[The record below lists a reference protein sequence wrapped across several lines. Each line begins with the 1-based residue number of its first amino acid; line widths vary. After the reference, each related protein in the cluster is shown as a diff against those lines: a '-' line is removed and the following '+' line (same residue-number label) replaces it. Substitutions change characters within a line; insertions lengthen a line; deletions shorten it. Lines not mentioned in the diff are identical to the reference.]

1 MIIKEIKV
9 NFLVIIMLL
18 ILTSCVND
26 NNHIEVNAYVHSAM
40 DAMYK
45 GNFIKYSEIT
55 GLEINKVEEIYMN
68 GLKIESNAFANYFD
82 IRNLTE
88 KMQNEIINLYKSIY
102 SKSKYEIENIT
113 DAGNGYL
120 VDISIHPIN
129 IISLAYNDIL
139 LYIDEFNVKTFN
151 GDFDNLNDIEFE
163 NEYVKGIIGVIKR
176 YLPEIGYNEKEII
189 TIEVLNDKGRV
200 YKINDDEISKI
211 DKLIIQYNVN
221 E

>member
-1 MIIKEIKV
+1 M

-18 ILTSCVND
+18 ILTGCVND
-26 NNHIEVNAYVHSAM
+26 NNHIEVNAYVDSAM

-68 GLKIESNAFANYFD
+68 GLNIESNAFANYFD

-88 KMQNEIINLYKSIY
+88 EMQNEIINLYKSIY
-102 SKSKYEIENIT
+102 SKSKYEIENIN
-113 DAGNGYL
+113 DSGNGYL
-120 VDISIHPIN
+120 VDISIYPIN

-151 GDFDNLNDIEFE
+151 GDFDNLNDEEFE
-163 NEYVKGIIGVIKR
+163 NEYVKGIIEVMKR
-176 YLPEIGYNEKEII
+176 YLPEIGYSEKNYYYRSF
-189 TIEVLNDKGRV
+189 T
-200 YKINDDEISKI
+200 
-211 DKLIIQYNVN
+211 
-221 E
+221 